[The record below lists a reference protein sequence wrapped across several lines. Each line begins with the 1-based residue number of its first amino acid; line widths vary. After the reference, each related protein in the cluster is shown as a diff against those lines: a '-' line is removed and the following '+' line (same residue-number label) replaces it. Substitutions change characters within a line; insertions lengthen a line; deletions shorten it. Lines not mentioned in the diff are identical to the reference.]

1 MTAAAGGPALAGAAA
16 AATMAGARGARPRTM
31 DSEAIERLVEQG
43 LPGSRCAA
51 TDLTG
56 TSDHWRLEIE
66 WDGFAGLGL
75 LAQHRR
81 VMGVLRPHMA
91 EGSNAIHA
99 VQLVTRLPG
108 DRPR

>member
-1 MTAAAGGPALAGAAA
+1 MCAGTL
-16 AATMAGARGARPRTM
+16 AATPPTCDNGRALEPR
-31 DSEAIERLVEQG
+31 AVEELLESG
-43 LPGSRCAA
+43 LPGARCVA

-56 TSDHWRLEIE
+56 TRDHWRLEIE
-66 WDGFAGLGL
+66 WDGFAGLPL

-99 VQLVTRLPG
+99 VQIVTRLPLA
-108 DRPR
+108 